1 MAESGPGKR
10 GGRVGGRGA
19 RPGPYAEGI
28 RFLRERRRVLL
39 RLAAWSALES
49 GQTFLGGYALARALD
64 DGFLAGERGVGL
76 AWLGLAALAV
86 AFGAYGT
93 GRVYRAMAALVEPL
107 RDALVRRVVTHAV
120 GGAGGVGAGGGG
132 STAVSRLTHQV
143 EIARDTF
150 AGLVMVSRSF
160 VFVAAGALVGLFSLA
175 PVLLLVVL
183 PPLVLGLALFLATL
197 RPMARRQEAF
207 LEADE
212 NIAETLGAVAS
223 GLRDIAAAGA
233 EERVGADA
241 GERIDA
247 EYRAARALAR
257 WGVVRAVALGVGGR
271 LPVVLLLVAAPWLLG
286 RGVTTGALVGALAY
300 LQQSLLPALQS
311 LMQALG
317 TGGSR
322 LAVVVRRLAG
332 TAPDGDEP
340 GPAPAAARTA
350 DGPEAPGA
358 ETGHAPE
365 GRAAAVAATKPSAAA
380 CVAGE
385 SVASASAVGE
395 LPTAACA
402 ATAPGAAE
410 SSEALRAAGEAA
422 TAVATKPSAAACAAG
437 ESLASAP
444 VVGEPPTAACAAT
457 APGAAE
463 PSAAPRAATVA
474 ATTGPAVAAPRAA
487 GEPVASAPVV
497 GELPT
502 AACAATAPGAA
513 EPPATARAAADPA
526 AAVPEEAVA
535 SRPAFAAVELRSV
548 TFAYGDRA
556 APVVEG
562 LDLDVPAGGHLAV
575 VGPSGIGKST
585 LAGLIAGLLEPRSG
599 EVRVCGEPVRGPGAV
614 RPAALRVLIPQEAYV
629 FSGTLA
635 DNLRYLCPEPDTAPK
650 ARTDAELAAVAEAM
664 GLGALLSRIGG
675 PYADVDPAALSAGE
689 RQLIALARAYLSPAP
704 VVLLDEATCH
714 LDPAAEARAERAFA
728 RRPGTTL
735 IVIAH
740 RVSSARRAERVL
752 VMDGRH
758 AVCGRHG
765 ELLESS
771 ALYRDL
777 AGSWDSRESREGRES
792 GSGGRSG
799 AGASDPALAP
809 RDADGVHAVAR
820 PGLPGDRGHVVA
832 YGPVGQVQAVGDLGD
847 RGALGGQ

>member
-1 MAESGPGKR
+1 MAESVPGKK
-10 GGRVGGRGA
+10 GGRIGARGA

-28 RFLRERRRVLL
+28 RFLRDRRRVLW
-39 RLAAWSALES
+39 RLAAWSVLES
-49 GQTFLGGYALARALD
+49 GQTFLSGYALARALD
-64 DGFLAGERGVGL
+64 DGFLPGERGVGL

-86 AFGAYGT
+86 ALGAYGT

-120 GGAGGVGAGGGG
+120 GGAGGGRTDDGGAGGGA
-132 STAVSRLTHQV
+132 TAVSRLTHQV

-183 PPLVLGLALFLATL
+183 PPLILGLALFLATL

-212 NIAETLGAVAS
+212 NIAQTLGAVAS
-223 GLRDIAAAGA
+223 GLRDITAAGA

-241 GERIDA
+241 GDRIDA

-257 WGVVRAVALGVGGR
+257 WGVVRVIAIGVGGR

-286 RGVTTGALVGALAY
+286 RGVTTGVLVGALAY

-322 LAVVVRRLAG
+322 LAVVVGRLAG
-332 TAPDGDEP
+332 TAPDGDEL
-340 GPAPAAARTA
+340 
-350 DGPEAPGA
+350 GPE
-358 ETGHAPE
+358 
-365 GRAAAVAATKPSAAA
+365 
-380 CVAGE
+380 
-385 SVASASAVGE
+385 SASG
-395 LPTAACA
+395 
-402 ATAPGAAE
+402 
-410 SSEALRAAGEAA
+410 
-422 TAVATKPSAAACAAG
+422 
-437 ESLASAP
+437 
-444 VVGEPPTAACAAT
+444 
-457 APGAAE
+457 
-463 PSAAPRAATVA
+463 
-474 ATTGPAVAAPRAA
+474 VAAPD
-487 GEPVASAPVV
+487 G
-497 GELPT
+497 T
-502 AACAATAPGAA
+502 AA
-513 EPPATARAAADPA
+513 
-526 AAVPEEAVA
+526 
-535 SRPAFAAVELRSV
+535 RPASPAVELRAV

-599 EVRVCGEPVRGPGAV
+599 EVRVCGEPVRGPVRGSGAV
-614 RPAALRVLIPQEAYV
+614 RAAALRVLIPQEAYV

-635 DNLRYLCPEPDTAPK
+635 DNLRYLCPETGTG
-650 ARTDAELAAVAEAM
+650 ARTDAELAAAAEAV
-664 GLGALLSRIGG
+664 GLDALLSRIGG
-675 PYADVDPAALSAGE
+675 PYADVDPGALSAGE

-752 VMDGRH
+752 VMDGRQT
-758 AVCGRHG
+758 VCGRHA
-765 ELLESS
+765 ELLERSP
-771 ALYRDL
+771 LYRDL
-777 AGSWDSRESREGRES
+777 AGSWRDWGDLGSS
-792 GSGGRSG
+792 GSPGGSGHLLG

-820 PGLPGDRGHVVA
+820 PGLPGDGGHVVA
-832 YGPVGQVQAVGDLGD
+832 YRPVGQMQAVGDLGD
-847 RGALGGQ
+847 RGAFGGQ

>member
-1 MAESGPGKR
+1 MHSTSRTDPKRRKRTGEFRVAESAPDKK
-10 GGRVGGRGA
+10 GGRIGARGA

-28 RFLRERRRVLL
+28 RFLRERRRVLW
-39 RLAAWSALES
+39 RLAAWSVLES
-49 GQTFLGGYALARALD
+49 GQTFLSGYALARALD
-64 DGFLAGERGVGL
+64 DGFLAGDRGIGL

-86 AFGAYGT
+86 ALGAYGT

-120 GGAGGVGAGGGG
+120 GGAGGGRTEGGGAGGGT
-132 STAVSRLTHQV
+132 TAVSRLTHQV

-223 GLRDIAAAGA
+223 GLRDITAAGA
-233 EERVGADA
+233 EEPVGADA
-241 GERIDA
+241 GGRIDT

-257 WGVVRAVALGVGGR
+257 WGVVRVVAIGVGGR

-332 TAPDGDEP
+332 TAPDGGGAGPALAP
-340 GPAPAAARTA
+340 GPAVP
-350 DGPEAPGA
+350 DG
-358 ETGHAPE
+358 
-365 GRAAAVAATKPSAAA
+365 
-380 CVAGE
+380 
-385 SVASASAVGE
+385 
-395 LPTAACA
+395 
-402 ATAPGAAE
+402 
-410 SSEALRAAGEAA
+410 
-422 TAVATKPSAAACAAG
+422 
-437 ESLASAP
+437 
-444 VVGEPPTAACAAT
+444 
-457 APGAAE
+457 
-463 PSAAPRAATVA
+463 TVA
-474 ATTGPAVAAPRAA
+474 R
-487 GEPVASAPVV
+487 
-497 GELPT
+497 PT
-502 AACAATAPGAA
+502 SP
-513 EPPATARAAADPA
+513 
-526 AAVPEEAVA
+526 
-535 SRPAFAAVELRSV
+535 AVELRAV

-562 LDLDVPAGGHLAV
+562 LGLDVPAGGHLAV

-599 EVRVCGEPVRGPGAV
+599 EVRVCGEPVRGSGAV
-614 RPAALRVLIPQEAYV
+614 RAAALRVLIPQEAYV

-635 DNLRYLCPEPDTAPK
+635 DNLRYLCPQAGPG
-650 ARTDAELAAVAEAM
+650 ARTDAELAAAAEAV
-664 GLGALLSRIGG
+664 GLDVLLSRIGG
-675 PYADVDPAALSAGE
+675 PYADVDPGALSAGE

-752 VMDGRH
+752 VMDGRQT
-758 AVCGRHG
+758 VCGRHA
-765 ELLESS
+765 ELLERSP
-771 ALYRDL
+771 LYRDL
-777 AGSWDSRESREGRES
+777 AGSWGGPGDSGHLL
-792 GSGGRSG
+792 G

-809 RDADGVHAVAR
+809 RDADGVHPVAR
-820 PGLPGDRGHVVA
+820 PGLPGDGGHVVA
-832 YGPVGQVQAVGDLGD
+832 YGPVGQMQAAGDLGD
-847 RGALGGQ
+847 RGAFGGQ

>member
-1 MAESGPGKR
+1 M
-10 GGRVGGRGA
+10 
-19 RPGPYAEGI
+19 
-28 RFLRERRRVLL
+28 LL
-39 RLAAWSALES
+39 RLAAWSVLES

-64 DGFLAGERGVGL
+64 DGFLAGERETGL
-76 AWLGLAALAV
+76 AWLGVAALAV
-86 AFGAYGT
+86 AVGAYGT
-93 GRVYRAMAALVEPL
+93 GRVYGAMAALVEPL

-120 GGAGGVGAGGGG
+120 GGAGGGRTAGGGGG

-160 VFVAAGALVGLFSLA
+160 VFVAAGALAGLFSLA

-212 NIAETLGAVAS
+212 NIAETLGAAAS
-223 GLRDIAAAGA
+223 GLRDITAAGA

-247 EYRAARALAR
+247 EYRAARSLAR
-257 WGVVRAVALGVGGR
+257 WSVVRVVAIGVGGR

-322 LAVVVRRLAG
+322 LAVVIRRLAG
-332 TAPDGDEP
+332 P
-340 GPAPAAARTA
+340 GP
-350 DGPEAPGA
+350 GA
-358 ETGHAPE
+358 TAPE
-365 GRAAAVAATKPSAAA
+365 GT
-380 CVAGE
+380 
-385 SVASASAVGE
+385 
-395 LPTAACA
+395 
-402 ATAPGAAE
+402 
-410 SSEALRAAGEAA
+410 
-422 TAVATKPSAAACAAG
+422 
-437 ESLASAP
+437 
-444 VVGEPPTAACAAT
+444 
-457 APGAAE
+457 
-463 PSAAPRAATVA
+463 APRAAVGA
-474 ATTGPAVAAPRAA
+474 GPR
-487 GEPVASAPVV
+487 GR
-497 GELPT
+497 G
-502 AACAATAPGAA
+502 
-513 EPPATARAAADPA
+513 PATAGGAETADAAPFRAP
-526 AAVPEEAVA
+526 
-535 SRPAFAAVELRSV
+535 SRPASAAVELRSV

-635 DNLRYLCPEPDTAPK
+635 DNLRYLCPTTGPG
-650 ARTDAELAAVAEAM
+650 ARTDAELAAAAEAM
-664 GLGALLSRIGG
+664 GLDALLSRIGG
-675 PYADVDPAALSAGE
+675 PCAEVDPAALSAGE

-752 VMDGRH
+752 VMDGRQTL
-758 AVCGRHG
+758 CGRHA
-765 ELLESS
+765 ELLERSP
-771 ALYRDL
+771 LYRDL
-777 AGSWDSRESREGRES
+777 AGSWGGGDGPGAWGSQG
-792 GSGGRSG
+792 GSGGRPG
-799 AGASDPALAP
+799 AGVSDPALAP
-809 RDADGVHAVAR
+809 
-820 PGLPGDRGHVVA
+820 
-832 YGPVGQVQAVGDLGD
+832 
-847 RGALGGQ
+847 

>member
-1 MAESGPGKR
+1 MAETGPDEK
-10 GGRVGGRGA
+10 GRRAGARGA
-19 RPGPYAEGI
+19 GPGPYAQGI
-28 RFLRERRRVLL
+28 RFLRGRRRVLL
-39 RLAAWSALES
+39 RLAVWSVLES

-64 DGFLAGERGVGL
+64 DGFLAGERGTGL

-86 AFGAYGT
+86 ALGAYGT
-93 GRVYRAMAALVEPL
+93 GRVYRAMADLVEPL
-107 RDALVRRVVTHAV
+107 RDALVRHVVTRAVGDTGGGV
-120 GGAGGVGAGGGG
+120 GGAGGDTGGGVGGAGASGGGG
-132 STAVSRLTHQV
+132 AYGTGGGGGAGAGAYGTGGGGGGGGGGVTAVSRLTHQV

-160 VFVAAGALVGLFSLA
+160 VFVAAGALIGLFSLA

-183 PPLVLGLALFLATL
+183 PPLLLGLALFLATL

-212 NIAETLGAVAS
+212 RIAETLGAVAS
-223 GLRDIAAAGA
+223 GLRDITAAGA
-233 EERVGADA
+233 EEPVGADA
-241 GERIDA
+241 AERIDA
-247 EYRAARALAR
+247 EYRAARTLAR
-257 WGVVRAVALGVGGR
+257 WGVVRVLATGLGGR
-271 LPVVLLLVAAPWLLG
+271 LPVVLLLVSAPWLLG

-332 TAPDGDEP
+332 
-340 GPAPAAARTA
+340 
-350 DGPEAPGA
+350 
-358 ETGHAPE
+358 
-365 GRAAAVAATKPSAAA
+365 
-380 CVAGE
+380 
-385 SVASASAVGE
+385 
-395 LPTAACA
+395 
-402 ATAPGAAE
+402 
-410 SSEALRAAGEAA
+410 
-422 TAVATKPSAAACAAG
+422 
-437 ESLASAP
+437 
-444 VVGEPPTAACAAT
+444 PPTPDA
-457 APGAAE
+457 GA
-463 PSAAPRAATVA
+463 
-474 ATTGPAVAAPRAA
+474 
-487 GEPVASAPVV
+487 
-497 GELPT
+497 
-502 AACAATAPGAA
+502 
-513 EPPATARAAADPA
+513 PATAGPGARGAAPERAPARGAVLGAAPGG
-526 AAVPEEAVA
+526 VPL
-535 SRPAFAAVELRSV
+535 AVELRSV

-599 EVRVCGEPVRGPGAV
+599 EIRVCGEPVRGPGAAS
-614 RPAALRVLIPQEAYV
+614 RAASRVLIPQEAYV

-635 DNLRYLCPEPDTAPK
+635 DNLRYLCPVRDGGTDAGPVRAP
-650 ARTDAELAAVAEAM
+650 TDAELAAAAEVM
-664 GLGALLSRIGG
+664 GLDALLARAGG
-675 PYADVDPAALSAGE
+675 PYAEVDPAALSAGE
-689 RQLIALARAYLSPAP
+689 RQLVALTRAYLSPAP

-758 AVCGRHG
+758 TVRGRHA

-777 AGSWDSRESREGRES
+777 AGTWSN
-792 GSGGRSG
+792 
-799 AGASDPALAP
+799 AGPAGPEPSNPGPSDPALA
-809 RDADGVHAVAR
+809 
-820 PGLPGDRGHVVA
+820 L
-832 YGPVGQVQAVGDLGD
+832 
-847 RGALGGQ
+847 

>member
-1 MAESGPGKR
+1 MAESVPDKK
-10 GGRVGGRGA
+10 GGRIGARGA

-28 RFLRERRRVLL
+28 RFLRERRRVLW
-39 RLAAWSALES
+39 RLAVWSVLES
-49 GQTFLGGYALARALD
+49 GQTFLSGYALARALD

-86 AFGAYGT
+86 ALGAYGT

-120 GGAGGVGAGGGG
+120 GGAGGGRTDDGGAGGGT
-132 STAVSRLTHQV
+132 TAVSRLTHQV

-160 VFVAAGALVGLFSLA
+160 VFVAAGALVGLLSLA

-223 GLRDIAAAGA
+223 GLRDITAAGA

-241 GERIDA
+241 GDRIDA

-257 WGVVRAVALGVGGR
+257 WGVVRVIAIGVGGR

-322 LAVVVRRLAG
+322 LAVVVGRLAG
-332 TAPDGDEP
+332 TASDG
-340 GPAPAAARTA
+340 GGL
-350 DGPEAPGA
+350 GPE
-358 ETGHAPE
+358 
-365 GRAAAVAATKPSAAA
+365 RAS
-380 CVAGE
+380 G
-385 SVASASAVGE
+385 
-395 LPTAACA
+395 
-402 ATAPGAAE
+402 
-410 SSEALRAAGEAA
+410 
-422 TAVATKPSAAACAAG
+422 
-437 ESLASAP
+437 
-444 VVGEPPTAACAAT
+444 
-457 APGAAE
+457 
-463 PSAAPRAATVA
+463 
-474 ATTGPAVAAPRAA
+474 VAAPD
-487 GEPVASAPVV
+487 G
-497 GELPT
+497 T
-502 AACAATAPGAA
+502 AA
-513 EPPATARAAADPA
+513 
-526 AAVPEEAVA
+526 
-535 SRPAFAAVELRSV
+535 RPDSPAVELRAV

-556 APVVEG
+556 APVVED

-599 EVRVCGEPVRGPGAV
+599 EVRVCGEPVRGTGAV
-614 RPAALRVLIPQEAYV
+614 RAAALRVLIPQEAYV

-635 DNLRYLCPEPDTAPK
+635 DNLRYLCPETGTG
-650 ARTDAELAAVAEAM
+650 ARTDAELAAAAEAV
-664 GLGALLSRIGG
+664 GLDALLSRIGG
-675 PYADVDPAALSAGE
+675 PYADVDPGALSAGE

-752 VMDGRH
+752 VMDGRQT
-758 AVCGRHG
+758 VCGRHA
-765 ELLESS
+765 ELLERSP
-771 ALYRDL
+771 LYRDL
-777 AGSWDSRESREGRES
+777 AGSWRDWGDRGSTGGQG
-792 GSGGRSG
+792 GSGGSGHLLG

-820 PGLPGDRGHVVA
+820 PGLPGDGGHVVA
-832 YGPVGQVQAVGDLGD
+832 YRPVGQMQAAGDLGD
-847 RGALGGQ
+847 RGAFGGQ

>member
-1 MAESGPGKR
+1 M
-10 GGRVGGRGA
+10 
-19 RPGPYAEGI
+19 
-28 RFLRERRRVLL
+28 LL
-39 RLAAWSALES
+39 CLAVWSVLES

-64 DGFLAGERGVGL
+64 DGFLAGERGTGL

-86 AFGAYGT
+86 ALGAYGT
-93 GRVYRAMAALVEPL
+93 GRVYRAMADLVEPL
-107 RDALVRRVVTHAV
+107 RDALVRRVVARAV
-120 GGAGGVGAGGGG
+120 GDAGSGAGGDGGGAYGTAGGGG
-132 STAVSRLTHQV
+132 GVTAVSRLTHQV

-183 PPLVLGLALFLATL
+183 PPLLLGLALFLATL

-212 NIAETLGAVAS
+212 RIAETLGAVAS
-223 GLRDIAAAGA
+223 GLRDITAAGA
-233 EERVGADA
+233 EEPVGADA
-241 GERIDA
+241 AERIDA
-247 EYRAARALAR
+247 EYQAARSLAR
-257 WGVVRAVALGVGGR
+257 WGVVRVLATGLGGR
-271 LPVVLLLVAAPWLLG
+271 LPVVLLLVSAPWLLG

-322 LAVVVRRLAG
+322 LAVVVRRLIGPPTRDAG
-332 TAPDGDEP
+332 ADAGADADAGAPATAD
-340 GPAPAAARTA
+340 PAPGGAA
-350 DGPEAPGA
+350 P
-358 ETGHAPE
+358 GHAPAR
-365 GRAAAVAATKPSAAA
+365 GT
-380 CVAGE
+380 
-385 SVASASAVGE
+385 
-395 LPTAACA
+395 
-402 ATAPGAAE
+402 
-410 SSEALRAAGEAA
+410 
-422 TAVATKPSAAACAAG
+422 
-437 ESLASAP
+437 
-444 VVGEPPTAACAAT
+444 
-457 APGAAE
+457 
-463 PSAAPRAATVA
+463 APRAA
-474 ATTGPAVAAPRAA
+474 A
-487 GEPVASAPVV
+487 G
-497 GELPT
+497 G
-502 AACAATAPGAA
+502 
-513 EPPATARAAADPA
+513 
-526 AAVPEEAVA
+526 VPL
-535 SRPAFAAVELRSV
+535 AVELRSV

-599 EVRVCGEPVRGPGAV
+599 EIRVCGEPVRGPGSASQAGT
-614 RPAALRVLIPQEAYV
+614 RAASRVLIPQEAYV

-635 DNLRYLCPEPDTAPK
+635 DNLRYLCPVRGGGTGGGTDAGPAPVPP
-650 ARTDAELAAVAEAM
+650 DAELAAAAEAM
-664 GLGALLSRIGG
+664 GLDALLARVGG
-675 PYADVDPAALSAGE
+675 PYAEVDPAALSAGE
-689 RQLIALARAYLSPAP
+689 RQLIALTRAYLSPAP

-758 AVCGRHG
+758 TVCGRHA

-777 AGSWDSRESREGRES
+777 AGNWSDAGPS
-792 GSGGRSG
+792 GPGQSGPGQSG
-799 AGASDPALAP
+799 PGHSDAGPSDPALAL
-809 RDADGVHAVAR
+809 RDTDGVHAVAR
-820 PGLPGDRGHVVA
+820 PGLTGDRGHVVA
-832 YGPVGQVQAVGDLGD
+832 YGAVGQMQAAGDLGD
-847 RGALGGQ
+847 RGAFGGE

>member
-1 MAESGPGKR
+1 MGRRCPERRKRTGAFKVAESGPDKKGRRAGVR
-10 GGRVGGRGA
+10 GG
-19 RPGPYAEGI
+19 RPGPYAQGI
-28 RFLRERRRVLL
+28 RFLRGRRRVLL
-39 RLAAWSALES
+39 RLAVWSVLES

-64 DGFLAGERGVGL
+64 DGFLAGERGTGL

-86 AFGAYGT
+86 ALGAYGT
-93 GRVYRAMAALVEPL
+93 GRVYRAMADLVEPL
-107 RDALVRRVVTHAV
+107 RDALVRRVVTRAV
-120 GGAGGVGAGGGG
+120 GDAGGGAGGGG
-132 STAVSRLTHQV
+132 AYGTGGGGGGVTAVSRLTHQV

-160 VFVAAGALVGLFSLA
+160 VFVAAGALIGLFSLA

-183 PPLVLGLALFLATL
+183 PPLLLGLALFLATL

-212 NIAETLGAVAS
+212 RIAETLGAVAS
-223 GLRDIAAAGA
+223 GLRDITAAGA
-233 EERVGADA
+233 EKPVEADA
-241 GERIDA
+241 AERIDA
-247 EYRAARALAR
+247 EYRAARSLAR
-257 WGVVRAVALGVGGR
+257 WGVVRVLATGLGGR
-271 LPVVLLLVAAPWLLG
+271 LPVVLLLVSAPWLLG

-322 LAVVVRRLAG
+322 LAVVVRRLTGPPTPDAG
-332 TAPDGDEP
+332 AVARADAGAPTP
-340 GPAPAAARTA
+340 AGPAAGGAA
-350 DGPEAPGA
+350 P
-358 ETGHAPE
+358 GHAPAR
-365 GRAAAVAATKPSAAA
+365 GT
-380 CVAGE
+380 
-385 SVASASAVGE
+385 
-395 LPTAACA
+395 
-402 ATAPGAAE
+402 
-410 SSEALRAAGEAA
+410 ALRAA
-422 TAVATKPSAAACAAG
+422 AG
-437 ESLASAP
+437 
-444 VVGEPPTAACAAT
+444 G
-457 APGAAE
+457 
-463 PSAAPRAATVA
+463 
-474 ATTGPAVAAPRAA
+474 
-487 GEPVASAPVV
+487 
-497 GELPT
+497 
-502 AACAATAPGAA
+502 
-513 EPPATARAAADPA
+513 
-526 AAVPEEAVA
+526 VPL
-535 SRPAFAAVELRSV
+535 AVELRSV

-599 EVRVCGEPVRGPGAV
+599 EIRVCGEPVRGPGAAS
-614 RPAALRVLIPQEAYV
+614 RAETRAASRVLIPQEAYV

-635 DNLRYLCPEPDTAPK
+635 DNLRYLCPVRGGGTDAGPAP
-650 ARTDAELAAVAEAM
+650 APTDAELAAAAEVM
-664 GLGALLSRIGG
+664 GLDALLARVGG
-675 PYADVDPAALSAGE
+675 PYAEVDPAALSAGE
-689 RQLIALARAYLSPAP
+689 RQLIALTRAYLSPAP

-758 AVCGRHG
+758 TVCGRHA

-777 AGSWDSRESREGRES
+777 AGSWSDAGPADP
-792 GSGGRSG
+792 GP
-799 AGASDPALAP
+799 ADPGASDPALAL

-820 PGLPGDRGHVVA
+820 PGLTGDRGHVVA
-832 YGPVGQVQAVGDLGD
+832 YGAVGQMQAAGDLGD
-847 RGALGGQ
+847 RGAFGGQ

>member
-1 MAESGPGKR
+1 MW
-10 GGRVGGRGA
+10 
-19 RPGPYAEGI
+19 
-28 RFLRERRRVLL
+28 
-39 RLAAWSALES
+39 RLAAWSVLES
-49 GQTFLGGYALARALD
+49 GQTFLSGYALARALD
-64 DGFLAGERGVGL
+64 DGFLAGDRGIGL

-86 AFGAYGT
+86 ALGAYGT

-120 GGAGGVGAGGGG
+120 GGAGGGRTEGGGAGGGT
-132 STAVSRLTHQV
+132 TAVSRLTHQV

-223 GLRDIAAAGA
+223 GLRDITAAGA
-233 EERVGADA
+233 EEPVGADA
-241 GERIDA
+241 GGRIDT

-257 WGVVRAVALGVGGR
+257 WGVVRVVAIGVGGR

-332 TAPDGDEP
+332 TAPDGGGAGPALAP
-340 GPAPAAARTA
+340 GPAVP
-350 DGPEAPGA
+350 DG
-358 ETGHAPE
+358 
-365 GRAAAVAATKPSAAA
+365 
-380 CVAGE
+380 
-385 SVASASAVGE
+385 
-395 LPTAACA
+395 
-402 ATAPGAAE
+402 
-410 SSEALRAAGEAA
+410 
-422 TAVATKPSAAACAAG
+422 
-437 ESLASAP
+437 
-444 VVGEPPTAACAAT
+444 
-457 APGAAE
+457 
-463 PSAAPRAATVA
+463 TVA
-474 ATTGPAVAAPRAA
+474 R
-487 GEPVASAPVV
+487 
-497 GELPT
+497 PT
-502 AACAATAPGAA
+502 SP
-513 EPPATARAAADPA
+513 
-526 AAVPEEAVA
+526 
-535 SRPAFAAVELRSV
+535 AVELRAV

-562 LDLDVPAGGHLAV
+562 LGLDVPAGGHLAV

-599 EVRVCGEPVRGPGAV
+599 EVRVCGEPVRGSGAV
-614 RPAALRVLIPQEAYV
+614 RAAALRVLIPQEAYV

-635 DNLRYLCPEPDTAPK
+635 DNLRYLCPQAGPG
-650 ARTDAELAAVAEAM
+650 ARTDAELAAAAEAV
-664 GLGALLSRIGG
+664 GLDVLLSRIGG
-675 PYADVDPAALSAGE
+675 PYADVDPGALSAGE

-752 VMDGRH
+752 VMDGRQT
-758 AVCGRHG
+758 VCGRHA
-765 ELLESS
+765 ELLERSP
-771 ALYRDL
+771 LYRDL
-777 AGSWDSRESREGRES
+777 AGSWGGPGDSGHLL
-792 GSGGRSG
+792 G

-809 RDADGVHAVAR
+809 RDADGVHPVAR
-820 PGLPGDRGHVVA
+820 PGLPGDGGHVVA
-832 YGPVGQVQAVGDLGD
+832 YGPVGQMQAAGDLGD
-847 RGALGGQ
+847 RGAFGGQ

>member
-1 MAESGPGKR
+1 MAETGPDKK
-10 GGRVGGRGA
+10 GRRAGVRGA
-19 RPGPYAEGI
+19 RPGPYAQGI
-28 RFLRERRRVLL
+28 RFLRGRRRVLL
-39 RLAAWSALES
+39 RLAVWSVLES

-64 DGFLAGERGVGL
+64 DGFLAGERGTGL

-86 AFGAYGT
+86 ALGAYGT
-93 GRVYRAMAALVEPL
+93 GRVYRAMADLVEPL
-107 RDALVRRVVTHAV
+107 RDALVRRVVTRAV
-120 GGAGGVGAGGGG
+120 GDAGGGVGGSGGGAGGGG
-132 STAVSRLTHQV
+132 VTAVSRLTHQV

-160 VFVAAGALVGLFSLA
+160 VFVAAGALIGLFSLA

-183 PPLVLGLALFLATL
+183 PPLLLGLALFLATL

-212 NIAETLGAVAS
+212 RIAETLGAVAS
-223 GLRDIAAAGA
+223 GLRDITAAGA
-233 EERVGADA
+233 EEPVGADA
-241 GERIDA
+241 AERIDA
-247 EYRAARALAR
+247 EYRAARTLAR
-257 WGVVRAVALGVGGR
+257 WGVVRVLATGLGGR
-271 LPVVLLLVAAPWLLG
+271 LPVVLLLVSAPWLLG

-332 TAPDGDEP
+332 PPTPDAGADA
-340 GPAPAAARTA
+340 GSDAGAVAGAPATA
-350 DGPEAPGA
+350 GPGSRGAAPGR
-358 ETGHAPE
+358 APAR
-365 GRAAAVAATKPSAAA
+365 GAV
-380 CVAGE
+380 
-385 SVASASAVGE
+385 
-395 LPTAACA
+395 
-402 ATAPGAAE
+402 
-410 SSEALRAAGEAA
+410 
-422 TAVATKPSAAACAAG
+422 
-437 ESLASAP
+437 
-444 VVGEPPTAACAAT
+444 
-457 APGAAE
+457 
-463 PSAAPRAATVA
+463 PRAAS
-474 ATTGPAVAAPRAA
+474 G
-487 GEPVASAPVV
+487 G
-497 GELPT
+497 
-502 AACAATAPGAA
+502 
-513 EPPATARAAADPA
+513 
-526 AAVPEEAVA
+526 VPL
-535 SRPAFAAVELRSV
+535 AVELRSV

-599 EVRVCGEPVRGPGAV
+599 EIRVCGEPVRGPGAAS
-614 RPAALRVLIPQEAYV
+614 RAETRAASRVLIPQEAYV

-635 DNLRYLCPEPDTAPK
+635 DNLRYLCPVRDGGTDAGPARAP
-650 ARTDAELAAVAEAM
+650 TDAELAAAAEVM
-664 GLGALLSRIGG
+664 GLDALLARVGG
-675 PYADVDPAALSAGE
+675 PYAEVDPAALSAGE
-689 RQLIALARAYLSPAP
+689 RQLIALTRAYLSPAP

-758 AVCGRHG
+758 TVRGRHA

-777 AGSWDSRESREGRES
+777 AGSW
-792 GSGGRSG
+792 SG
-799 AGASDPALAP
+799 AGPAGPGPVGPGPSDPGPSDPALA
-809 RDADGVHAVAR
+809 
-820 PGLPGDRGHVVA
+820 L
-832 YGPVGQVQAVGDLGD
+832 
-847 RGALGGQ
+847 

>member
-1 MAESGPGKR
+1 MAESAPDKK
-10 GGRVGGRGA
+10 GGRIGARGA

-28 RFLRERRRVLL
+28 RFLRERRRVLW
-39 RLAAWSALES
+39 RLAAWSVLES
-49 GQTFLGGYALARALD
+49 GQTFLSGYALARALD
-64 DGFLAGERGVGL
+64 DGFLAGDRGIGL

-86 AFGAYGT
+86 ALGAYGT

-120 GGAGGVGAGGGG
+120 GGAGGGRTEGGGAGGGT
-132 STAVSRLTHQV
+132 TAVSRLTHQV

-223 GLRDIAAAGA
+223 GLRDITAAGA
-233 EERVGADA
+233 EEPVGADA
-241 GERIDA
+241 GGRIDT

-257 WGVVRAVALGVGGR
+257 WGVVRVVAIGVGGR

-332 TAPDGDEP
+332 TAPDGGGAGPALAP
-340 GPAPAAARTA
+340 GPAVP
-350 DGPEAPGA
+350 DG
-358 ETGHAPE
+358 
-365 GRAAAVAATKPSAAA
+365 
-380 CVAGE
+380 
-385 SVASASAVGE
+385 
-395 LPTAACA
+395 
-402 ATAPGAAE
+402 
-410 SSEALRAAGEAA
+410 
-422 TAVATKPSAAACAAG
+422 
-437 ESLASAP
+437 
-444 VVGEPPTAACAAT
+444 
-457 APGAAE
+457 
-463 PSAAPRAATVA
+463 TVA
-474 ATTGPAVAAPRAA
+474 R
-487 GEPVASAPVV
+487 
-497 GELPT
+497 PT
-502 AACAATAPGAA
+502 SP
-513 EPPATARAAADPA
+513 
-526 AAVPEEAVA
+526 
-535 SRPAFAAVELRSV
+535 AVELRAV

-562 LDLDVPAGGHLAV
+562 LGLDVPAGGHLAV

-599 EVRVCGEPVRGPGAV
+599 EVRVCGEPVRGSGAV
-614 RPAALRVLIPQEAYV
+614 RAAALRVLIPQEAYV

-635 DNLRYLCPEPDTAPK
+635 DNLRYLCPQAGPG
-650 ARTDAELAAVAEAM
+650 ARTDAELAAAAEAV
-664 GLGALLSRIGG
+664 GLDVLLSRIGG
-675 PYADVDPAALSAGE
+675 PYADVDPGALSAGE

-752 VMDGRH
+752 VMDGRQT
-758 AVCGRHG
+758 VCGRHA
-765 ELLESS
+765 ELLERSP
-771 ALYRDL
+771 LYRDL
-777 AGSWDSRESREGRES
+777 AGSWGGPGDSGHLL
-792 GSGGRSG
+792 G

-809 RDADGVHAVAR
+809 RDADGVHPVAR
-820 PGLPGDRGHVVA
+820 PGLPGDGGHVVA
-832 YGPVGQVQAVGDLGD
+832 YGPVGQMQAAGDLGD
-847 RGALGGQ
+847 RGAFGGQ

>member
-1 MAESGPGKR
+1 MHSTSRTDPKCRNRTEEFKVAESVPGKK
-10 GGRVGGRGA
+10 GGRIGARGA

-28 RFLRERRRVLL
+28 RFLRERRRVLW
-39 RLAAWSALES
+39 RLAAWSVLES
-49 GQTFLGGYALARALD
+49 GQTFLSGYALARALD
-64 DGFLAGERGVGL
+64 DGFLPEERGVGL

-86 AFGAYGT
+86 ALGAYGT

-120 GGAGGVGAGGGG
+120 GGAGGGRTDDGGAGGGA
-132 STAVSRLTHQV
+132 TAVSRLTHQV

-183 PPLVLGLALFLATL
+183 PPLILGLALFLATL

-212 NIAETLGAVAS
+212 NIAQTLGAVAS
-223 GLRDIAAAGA
+223 GLRDITAAGA

-241 GERIDA
+241 GDRIDA

-257 WGVVRAVALGVGGR
+257 WGVVRVIAIGVGGR

-286 RGVTTGALVGALAY
+286 RGVTTGVLVGALAY

-322 LAVVVRRLAG
+322 LAVVVGRLAG
-332 TAPDGDEP
+332 TAPDGDEL
-340 GPAPAAARTA
+340 
-350 DGPEAPGA
+350 GPE
-358 ETGHAPE
+358 
-365 GRAAAVAATKPSAAA
+365 
-380 CVAGE
+380 
-385 SVASASAVGE
+385 SASG
-395 LPTAACA
+395 
-402 ATAPGAAE
+402 
-410 SSEALRAAGEAA
+410 
-422 TAVATKPSAAACAAG
+422 
-437 ESLASAP
+437 
-444 VVGEPPTAACAAT
+444 
-457 APGAAE
+457 
-463 PSAAPRAATVA
+463 
-474 ATTGPAVAAPRAA
+474 VAAPD
-487 GEPVASAPVV
+487 G
-497 GELPT
+497 T
-502 AACAATAPGAA
+502 AA
-513 EPPATARAAADPA
+513 
-526 AAVPEEAVA
+526 
-535 SRPAFAAVELRSV
+535 RPASPAVELRAV

-599 EVRVCGEPVRGPGAV
+599 EVRVCGEPAREPVRGTGAV
-614 RPAALRVLIPQEAYV
+614 RAAALRVLIPQEAYV

-635 DNLRYLCPEPDTAPK
+635 DNLRYLCPETGTG
-650 ARTDAELAAVAEAM
+650 ARTDAELAAAAEAV
-664 GLGALLSRIGG
+664 GLDALLSRIGG
-675 PYADVDPAALSAGE
+675 PYADVDPGALSAGE

-752 VMDGRH
+752 VMDGRQT
-758 AVCGRHG
+758 VCGRHA
-765 ELLESS
+765 ELLERSP
-771 ALYRDL
+771 LYRDL
-777 AGSWDSRESREGRES
+777 AGSWRDWGDLGSS
-792 GSGGRSG
+792 GSPGGSGHLLG

-820 PGLPGDRGHVVA
+820 PGLPGDGGHVVA
-832 YGPVGQVQAVGDLGD
+832 YRPVGQMQAVGDLGD
-847 RGALGGQ
+847 RGAFGGQ

>member
-1 MAESGPGKR
+1 MPDKK
-10 GGRVGGRGA
+10 GGRIGVRGA

-28 RFLRERRRVLL
+28 RFLRERRRVLW
-39 RLAAWSALES
+39 RLAAWSVLES
-49 GQTFLGGYALARALD
+49 GQTFLSGYALARALD
-64 DGFLAGERGVGL
+64 DGFLAGDRGIGL

-86 AFGAYGT
+86 ALGAYGT

-120 GGAGGVGAGGGG
+120 GGAGGGRTEGGRGGGG
-132 STAVSRLTHQV
+132 TTAVSRLTHQV

-223 GLRDIAAAGA
+223 GLRDITAAGA
-233 EERVGADA
+233 EEPVGADA
-241 GERIDA
+241 GDRIDA

-257 WGVVRAVALGVGGR
+257 WGVVRVVAIGVGGR

-332 TAPDGDEP
+332 TASDGGGAASDGGGAASDGGGAGPALAP
-340 GPAPAAARTA
+340 GPAAVP
-350 DGPEAPGA
+350 DG
-358 ETGHAPE
+358 
-365 GRAAAVAATKPSAAA
+365 
-380 CVAGE
+380 
-385 SVASASAVGE
+385 
-395 LPTAACA
+395 
-402 ATAPGAAE
+402 
-410 SSEALRAAGEAA
+410 
-422 TAVATKPSAAACAAG
+422 
-437 ESLASAP
+437 
-444 VVGEPPTAACAAT
+444 
-457 APGAAE
+457 
-463 PSAAPRAATVA
+463 TVA
-474 ATTGPAVAAPRAA
+474 CPTTP
-487 GEPVASAPVV
+487 
-497 GELPT
+497 
-502 AACAATAPGAA
+502 
-513 EPPATARAAADPA
+513 
-526 AAVPEEAVA
+526 
-535 SRPAFAAVELRSV
+535 AVELRAV

-599 EVRVCGEPVRGPGAV
+599 EVRVCGEPVRGFGAV
-614 RPAALRVLIPQEAYV
+614 GAAALRVLIPQEAYV

-635 DNLRYLCPEPDTAPK
+635 DNLRYLCPQAGPG
-650 ARTDAELAAVAEAM
+650 ARTDAELTAAAEAV
-664 GLGALLSRIGG
+664 GLDVLLSRLGG
-675 PYADVDPAALSAGE
+675 PYADVDPGALSAGE

-752 VMDGRH
+752 VMDGRQTL
-758 AVCGRHG
+758 CGRHA
-765 ELLESS
+765 ELLERSP
-771 ALYRDL
+771 LYRDL
-777 AGSWDSRESREGRES
+777 AGSWGGPGS
-792 GSGGRSG
+792 SGGPGDSVHLLGAG

-809 RDADGVHAVAR
+809 RDADGVHPVAR
-820 PGLPGDRGHVVA
+820 PGLPGDGGHVVA
-832 YGPVGQVQAVGDLGD
+832 YGPVGQMQAAGDLGD
-847 RGALGGQ
+847 RGAFGGQ

>member
-1 MAESGPGKR
+1 MGRRCPERRKRTGAFKVAESGPDKKGRRAGVR
-10 GGRVGGRGA
+10 GG
-19 RPGPYAEGI
+19 RPGPYAQGI
-28 RFLRERRRVLL
+28 RFLRGRRRVLL
-39 RLAAWSALES
+39 RLAVWSVLES

-64 DGFLAGERGVGL
+64 DGFLAGERGTGL

-86 AFGAYGT
+86 AIGAYGT
-93 GRVYRAMAALVEPL
+93 GRVYRAMADLVEPL
-107 RDALVRRVVTHAV
+107 RDALVRRVVTRAV
-120 GGAGGVGAGGGG
+120 GDAGGGVGGGG
-132 STAVSRLTHQV
+132 SYGTGGGGGGGGGVTAVSRLTHQV

-160 VFVAAGALVGLFSLA
+160 VFVAAGALIGLFSLA

-183 PPLVLGLALFLATL
+183 PPLLLGLALFLATL

-212 NIAETLGAVAS
+212 RIAETLGAVAS
-223 GLRDIAAAGA
+223 GLRDITAAGA
-233 EERVGADA
+233 EEPVGADA
-241 GERIDA
+241 AERIDA
-247 EYRAARALAR
+247 EYRAARSLAR
-257 WGVVRAVALGVGGR
+257 WGVVRVLATGLGGR
-271 LPVVLLLVAAPWLLG
+271 LPVVLLLVSAPWLLA

-322 LAVVVRRLAG
+322 LAVVVRRLTGPPAPDAG
-332 TAPDGDEP
+332 TVG
-340 GPAPAAARTA
+340 GA
-350 DGPEAPGA
+350 DAGA
-358 ETGHAPE
+358 D
-365 GRAAAVAATKPSAAA
+365 
-380 CVAGE
+380 AG
-385 SVASASAVGE
+385 A
-395 LPTAACA
+395 
-402 ATAPGAAE
+402 
-410 SSEALRAAGEAA
+410 
-422 TAVATKPSAAACAAG
+422 
-437 ESLASAP
+437 
-444 VVGEPPTAACAAT
+444 
-457 APGAAE
+457 
-463 PSAAPRAATVA
+463 
-474 ATTGPAVAAPRAA
+474 
-487 GEPVASAPVV
+487 
-497 GELPT
+497 
-502 AACAATAPGAA
+502 
-513 EPPATARAAADPA
+513 PATAGPA
-526 AAVPEEAVA
+526 AGGAAPGRAPARGTAVGAAPGGV
-535 SRPAFAAVELRSV
+535 PLAVELRSV

-562 LDLDVPAGGHLAV
+562 LDLGIPAGGHLAV

-599 EVRVCGEPVRGPGAV
+599 EIRVCGEPVRGPGAAS
-614 RPAALRVLIPQEAYV
+614 RAETRAARVLIPQEAYV

-635 DNLRYLCPEPDTAPK
+635 DNLRYLCPVRGGGPDPGPAP
-650 ARTDAELAAVAEAM
+650 TDAELAAAAEVM
-664 GLGALLSRIGG
+664 GLDALLARVGG
-675 PYADVDPAALSAGE
+675 PYAEVAPAALSAGE
-689 RQLIALARAYLSPAP
+689 RQLIALTRAYLSPAP

-758 AVCGRHG
+758 TVCGRHA

-777 AGSWDSRESREGRES
+777 AGSWSD
-792 GSGGRSG
+792 
-799 AGASDPALAP
+799 AGPSDPALAL

-820 PGLPGDRGHVVA
+820 PGLTGDRGHVVA
-832 YGPVGQVQAVGDLGD
+832 YGAVGQMQAAGDLGD
-847 RGALGGQ
+847 RGAFGGQ

>member
-1 MAESGPGKR
+1 MAESVPDKK
-10 GGRVGGRGA
+10 GGRMGVRGA
-19 RPGPYAEGI
+19 RPGPYAQGI
-28 RFLRERRRVLL
+28 RFLRERRRVLW
-39 RLAAWSALES
+39 RLAAWSVLES
-49 GQTFLGGYALARALD
+49 GQTFLSGYALARALD

-86 AFGAYGT
+86 ALGAYGT

-120 GGAGGVGAGGGG
+120 GGAGGGRTDEGGAGGGT
-132 STAVSRLTHQV
+132 TAVSRLTHQV

-197 RPMARRQEAF
+197 RPMARRQETF

-223 GLRDIAAAGA
+223 GLRDITAAGA

-241 GERIDA
+241 GDRIDA

-257 WGVVRAVALGVGGR
+257 WGVVRVIAIGVGGR

-332 TAPDGDEP
+332 TAPDGDGAGP
-340 GPAPAAARTA
+340 GPAAPDGTAAR
-350 DGPEAPGA
+350 P
-358 ETGHAPE
+358 
-365 GRAAAVAATKPSAAA
+365 
-380 CVAGE
+380 
-385 SVASASAVGE
+385 AS
-395 LPTAACA
+395 P
-402 ATAPGAAE
+402 
-410 SSEALRAAGEAA
+410 
-422 TAVATKPSAAACAAG
+422 
-437 ESLASAP
+437 
-444 VVGEPPTAACAAT
+444 
-457 APGAAE
+457 
-463 PSAAPRAATVA
+463 
-474 ATTGPAVAAPRAA
+474 
-487 GEPVASAPVV
+487 
-497 GELPT
+497 
-502 AACAATAPGAA
+502 
-513 EPPATARAAADPA
+513 
-526 AAVPEEAVA
+526 
-535 SRPAFAAVELRSV
+535 AVELRAV

-599 EVRVCGEPVRGPGAV
+599 EVRVCGEPVRGSVREPVRESVRGSVRGSGAV
-614 RPAALRVLIPQEAYV
+614 RAAALRVLIPQEAYV

-635 DNLRYLCPEPDTAPK
+635 DNLRYLCPETGGG
-650 ARTDAELAAVAEAM
+650 ARTDAELAAAAEAV
-664 GLGALLSRIGG
+664 GLDALLSRIGG
-675 PYADVDPAALSAGE
+675 PYADVDPGALSAGE
-689 RQLIALARAYLSPAP
+689 RQLIALARAYLSPAS

-752 VMDGRH
+752 VMDGRQT
-758 AVCGRHG
+758 VCGRHA
-765 ELLESS
+765 ELLERSP
-771 ALYRDL
+771 LYRDL
-777 AGSWDSRESREGRES
+777 AGSWRDWGGRGSAGGQGGS
-792 GSGGRSG
+792 GSPGSPGSPGGSGHLLG

-820 PGLPGDRGHVVA
+820 PGLPGDGGHVVA
-832 YGPVGQVQAVGDLGD
+832 YRPVGQMQAAGDLGD
-847 RGALGGQ
+847 RGAFGGQ

>member
-1 MAESGPGKR
+1 MRTGAFRVAESGRYKR
-10 GGRVGGRGA
+10 GGRAGRAGG

-28 RFLRERRRVLL
+28 RFLRGRRRVLA
-39 RLAAWSALES
+39 RLAAWSVLES

-86 AFGAYGT
+86 ALGAYGT
-93 GRVYRAMAALVEPL
+93 GRVYGAVAALVEPL
-107 RDALVRRVVTHAV
+107 RDGLVRRVVTRAV
-120 GGAGGVGAGGGG
+120 GGDGGAG

-223 GLRDIAAAGA
+223 GLRDITAAGA
-233 EERVGADA
+233 EKPVGAAA

-257 WGVVRAVALGVGGR
+257 WGVVRVLATGVGGR
-271 LPVVLLLVAAPWLLG
+271 LPVVLLLAAAPWLLA
-286 RGVTTGALVGALAY
+286 RGVTPGALVGALAY

-322 LAVVVRRLAG
+322 LAVVIRRL
-332 TAPDGDEP
+332 TAPAEP
-340 GPAPAAARTA
+340 
-350 DGPEAPGA
+350 APGA
-358 ETGHAPE
+358 GL
-365 GRAAAVAATKPSAAA
+365 AA
-380 CVAGE
+380 G
-385 SVASASAVGE
+385 
-395 LPTAACA
+395 
-402 ATAPGAAE
+402 APGTGLGAGPAGRSPGAGAQE
-410 SSEALRAAGEAA
+410 TALR
-422 TAVATKPSAAACAAG
+422 
-437 ESLASAP
+437 
-444 VVGEPPTAACAAT
+444 PT
-457 APGAAE
+457 
-463 PSAAPRAATVA
+463 
-474 ATTGPAVAAPRAA
+474 
-487 GEPVASAPVV
+487 
-497 GELPT
+497 
-502 AACAATAPGAA
+502 
-513 EPPATARAAADPA
+513 PPAP
-526 AAVPEEAVA
+526 
-535 SRPAFAAVELRSV
+535 AAVELRSV

-556 APVVEG
+556 APVVQG
-562 LDLDVPAGGHLAV
+562 LDLRVPAGGHLAV

-599 EVRVCGEPVRGPGAV
+599 EIRVCGEPVRGPAGA
-614 RPAALRVLIPQEAYV
+614 PRVLIPQEAYV

-635 DNLRYLCPEPDTAPK
+635 DNLRYLCPEPDAP
-650 ARTDAELAAVAEAM
+650 THAELTAVADEM
-664 GLGALLSRIGG
+664 GLGALLSRLGG
-675 PYADVDPAALSAGE
+675 PGADVDPAALSAGE

-740 RVSSARRAERVL
+740 RVSSARRAGRVL

-758 AVCGRHG
+758 TVCGRHA
-765 ELLESS
+765 ELLERS

-777 AGSWDSRESREGRES
+777 AGSWD
-792 GSGGRSG
+792 GGLSE
-799 AGASDPALAP
+799 PALAP
-809 RDADGVHAVAR
+809 GDADGVHTVAR
-820 PGLPGDRGHVVA
+820 PGLPGDRGHVVP
-832 YGPVGQVQAVGDLGD
+832 YGPVGQVQAAGDLGD
-847 RGALGGQ
+847 RGAFGGQ

>member
-1 MAESGPGKR
+1 MRTGAFRVAESGRVKKGGRAGR
-10 GGRVGGRGA
+10 GGG

-28 RFLRERRRVLL
+28 RFLRGRRRVLA
-39 RLAAWSALES
+39 RLAAWSVLES

-86 AFGAYGT
+86 ALGAYGT
-93 GRVYRAMAALVEPL
+93 GRVYGAVAALVEPL
-107 RDALVRRVVTHAV
+107 RDGLVRRVVTRAV
-120 GGAGGVGAGGGG
+120 GGGGGAG

-223 GLRDIAAAGA
+223 GLRDITAAGA
-233 EERVGADA
+233 EKPVGAAA

-257 WGVVRAVALGVGGR
+257 WGVVRVLATGIGGR
-271 LPVVLLLVAAPWLLG
+271 LPVVLLLAAAPWLLA
-286 RGVTTGALVGALAY
+286 RGVTPGALVGALAY

-322 LAVVVRRLAG
+322 LAVVIRRLTGPAQPAPGAG
-332 TAPDGDEP
+332 FHAGARPVSAPEAESAAESRARVRPASPVEP
-340 GPAPAAARTA
+340 AAAAPAAAPGR
-350 DGPEAPGA
+350 DPSGP
-358 ETGHAPE
+358 
-365 GRAAAVAATKPSAAA
+365 
-380 CVAGE
+380 
-385 SVASASAVGE
+385 
-395 LPTAACA
+395 
-402 ATAPGAAE
+402 
-410 SSEALRAAGEAA
+410 
-422 TAVATKPSAAACAAG
+422 
-437 ESLASAP
+437 
-444 VVGEPPTAACAAT
+444 
-457 APGAAE
+457 
-463 PSAAPRAATVA
+463 
-474 ATTGPAVAAPRAA
+474 
-487 GEPVASAPVV
+487 
-497 GELPT
+497 
-502 AACAATAPGAA
+502 
-513 EPPATARAAADPA
+513 DP
-526 AAVPEEAVA
+526 
-535 SRPAFAAVELRSV
+535 AAVELQSV

-556 APVVEG
+556 APVVQG
-562 LDLDVPAGGHLAV
+562 LDLRVPAGGHLAV

-599 EVRVCGEPVRGPGAV
+599 EIRVCGEPVRGPAGAS
-614 RPAALRVLIPQEAYV
+614 RVLIPQEAYV

-635 DNLRYLCPEPDTAPK
+635 DNLRYLCPERGTL
-650 ARTDAELAAVAEAM
+650 TDAELAAVADEM
-664 GLGALLSRIGG
+664 GLGALLSRLGG
-675 PYADVDPAALSAGE
+675 PGADVDPAALSAGE

-740 RVSSARRAERVL
+740 RVSSARRAGRVL

-758 AVCGRHG
+758 TVCGRHA
-765 ELLESS
+765 ELLERS

-777 AGSWDSRESREGRES
+777 AGSWDA
-792 GSGGRSG
+792 GGLSE
-799 AGASDPALAP
+799 PALAP
-809 RDADGVHAVAR
+809 GDTDGVHAVAR
-820 PGLPGDRGHVVA
+820 PGLPGDRGHVVP
-832 YGPVGQVQAVGDLGD
+832 YGPVGQVQAAGDLGD
-847 RGALGGQ
+847 RGAFGGQ